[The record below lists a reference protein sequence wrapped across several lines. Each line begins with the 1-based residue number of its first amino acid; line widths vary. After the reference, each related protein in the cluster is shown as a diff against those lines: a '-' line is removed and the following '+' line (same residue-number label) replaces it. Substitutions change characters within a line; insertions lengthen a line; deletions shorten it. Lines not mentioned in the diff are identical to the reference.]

1 LFYFLTDSETVKLYS
16 ILKMVSQKFVTL
28 SALVLVFAVIATNV
42 GQTNGEKKESKEEE
56 EKDKRMA
63 ILSLC
68 GQ

>member
-1 LFYFLTDSETVKLYS
+1 
-16 ILKMVSQKFVTL
+16 MVSQKFVTL